1 MHGEKTEVLTTNA
14 SLYFLALHT
23 ESITLL
29 YDYTEMLL
37 AQSSSQK
44 VKELRVELNQ
54 EKGSRL
60 QIESRYKEKV
70 QNQAREIEAFK
81 VRMQSTHTQ

>member
-1 MHGEKTEVLTTNA
+1 
-14 SLYFLALHT
+14 
-23 ESITLL
+23 
-29 YDYTEMLL
+29 MLL

-54 EKGSRL
+54 EKGGSL

-70 QNQAREIEAFK
+70 QNQAREIEAFR
-81 VRMQSTHTQ
+81 VRMQQVRKASLHLIC